1 MQNVRD
7 YPLKVRSRKIP
18 LERSSIEEVL
28 RDHPCTQHS
37 TGDHPPQSLGLE
49 GKELAVFHAVC
60 PETHSH
66 LLKNLLENIFQD
78 DGTVLKP

>member
-7 YPLKVRSRKIP
+7 YPLKLRSRKTP
-18 LERSSIEEVL
+18 LERSTEEVL
-28 RDHPCTQHS
+28 RGHPCTQCS
-37 TGDHPPQSLGLE
+37 SGDHPPRSLGLE
-49 GKELAVFHAVC
+49 GKELAVSHAVC

-66 LLKNLLENIFQD
+66 LLKTLLENIFQD